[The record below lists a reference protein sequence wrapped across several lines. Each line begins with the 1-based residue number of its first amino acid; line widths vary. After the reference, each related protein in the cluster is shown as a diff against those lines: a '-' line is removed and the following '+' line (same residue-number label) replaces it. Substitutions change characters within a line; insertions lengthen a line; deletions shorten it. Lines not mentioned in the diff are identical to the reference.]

1 MNNRLKLKNLY
12 KFNVYHIALFVILF
26 ISFFI
31 TALSVFKINTSILAL
46 MHLIPIGILINKLK
60 IRLNLINTLW
70 IIFAMF
76 IIVWNKDFSHGNY
89 IGFFSMIMTIYI
101 MLIFQNDIKWADT
114 AKKMLTFFV
123 MLHACLGWLFL
134 ILKPLYIS
142 LVIPRFPA
150 SKQGVLRSFAS
161 SNVLIGLTNHYS
173 TSGIYCSIGLIVAFC
188 FFIQKPKLKKY
199 MAFLFFMM
207 ISLVFTQKR
216 GPLAF
221 AVCSC
226 IVIYF
231 VYKKINIKTIMK
243 FIAIVAVLGIV
254 VIYAYINIESVNN
267 ALSRFLEFSD
277 ENADVSNGRMP
288 LYGLAIDIFK
298 ENPLLGIGWGGYRYE
313 YTKYRFLGGT
323 AETMN
328 AHNIYLQVLSEI
340 GILGFVMLYSLM
352 IYTFIKSIEILR
364 KKDTYHLSESE
375 QWMMMLSVGIQTLFF
390 LSGIVENVIYY
401 QQILY
406 PYALV
411 CAYTYYEMIKLKKSP
426 FYKRK
431 FIIKY

>member
-1 MNNRLKLKNLY
+1 
-12 KFNVYHIALFVILF
+12 
-26 ISFFI
+26 
-31 TALSVFKINTSILAL
+31 
-46 MHLIPIGILINKLK
+46 
-60 IRLNLINTLW
+60 
-70 IIFAMF
+70 
-76 IIVWNKDFSHGNY
+76 
-89 IGFFSMIMTIYI
+89 
-101 MLIFQNDIKWADT
+101 
-114 AKKMLTFFV
+114 
-123 MLHACLGWLFL
+123 
-134 ILKPLYIS
+134 
-142 LVIPRFPA
+142 
-150 SKQGVLRSFAS
+150 
-161 SNVLIGLTNHYS
+161 
-173 TSGIYCSIGLIVAFC
+173 
-188 FFIQKPKLKKY
+188 
-199 MAFLFFMM
+199 
-207 ISLVFTQKR
+207 
-216 GPLAF
+216 
-221 AVCSC
+221 
-226 IVIYF
+226 
-231 VYKKINIKTIMK
+231 MK

-288 LYGLAIDIFK
+288 LYELAIDIFK